1 MFFWFFLS
9 TTFFPLLINAPF
21 FMSTY
26 TRAFIMVEKLHKMRK
41 NIYTGQILKCSSNFP
56 EFFYL
61 LIKSV
66 NSPNVFPPYFSREVL
81 VRPKTC
87 WSSFSKK
94 IENLLSH
101 SPSRFWD
108 CCLIKRGV
116 QLLLLPGINCFVL
129 DSQLGLKKAWSKEV
143 PLVPAFLMTA
153 TDRISKILFSY
164 SIYIYF
170 FFRWK
175 QII

>member
-1 MFFWFFLS
+1 MPLFLCLPIPGHS
-9 TTFFPLLINAPF
+9 LWWKSCIRWEKIYIQDKYWSVPLISRN
-21 FMSTY
+21 
-26 TRAFIMVEKLHKMRK
+26 
-41 NIYTGQILKCSSNFP
+41 
-56 EFFYL
+56 FFYL

-129 DSQLGLKKAWSKEV
+129 DSELGLKKAWSKEV

-153 TDRISKILFSY
+153 TDRISKILF
-164 SIYIYF
+164 
-170 FFRWK
+170 K
-175 QII
+175 

>member
-1 MFFWFFLS
+1 M
-9 TTFFPLLINAPF
+9 
-21 FMSTY
+21 
-26 TRAFIMVEKLHKMRK
+26 
-41 NIYTGQILKCSSNFP
+41 
-56 EFFYL
+56 
-61 LIKSV
+61 
-66 NSPNVFPPYFSREVL
+66 NSPNFFPPYFSREVL

-164 SIYIYF
+164 SIYNILANSLHF
-170 FFRWK
+170 FFTVMKRWK
-175 QII
+175 FQNHCNHCNESSEFTKRKKLQFQLFLWVLLKTNFLYFNK

>member
-1 MFFWFFLS
+1 MREIYLQGKYWSVPLISRNFLS
-9 TTFFPLLINAPF
+9 LNKIRKFPLKF
-21 FMSTY
+21 FHPIFLERCLY
-26 TRAFIMVEKLHKMRK
+26 VQRPVD
-41 NIYTGQILKCSSNFP
+41 
-56 EFFYL
+56 L
-61 LIKSV
+61 LSQ
-66 NSPNVFPPYFSREVL
+66 
-81 VRPKTC
+81 
-87 WSSFSKK
+87 KK

-153 TDRISKILFSY
+153 TDRISKILFFY
-164 SIYIYF
+164 STYIY

-175 QII
+175 QIINFTIINFETLILNIFDFNLFIKYEWFENLFLPY